1 MKRSPCLPQL
11 ENARRQ
17 QRRPSTAK
25 NKQIEE
31 SKFEKCQVL
40 KPWEDFSKEEGTF
53 KQRDKKEKEDKEGPG
68 YGPFLSL

>member
-1 MKRSPCLPQL
+1 M
-11 ENARRQ
+11 
-17 QRRPSTAK
+17 AK